1 MKNII
6 VFFLLMLVTVGTKSQ
21 VVITGYMSD
30 PRGYDARPKGASDH
44 GITHVGGFEYMQF
57 MATEDIDFSKTP
69 FSVIVSKT
77 AAASTAPV
85 NGWAVDGIA
94 RTYKFNLTKGTA
106 AKGTFFYVGGAE
118 KRIAGY
124 SAAYGKSTDISE
136 RAKKP
141 ENRANWIRTIAY
153 SSSSGDDGVGAK
165 TNDLLYSNSNLSGIA
180 VFVGTKIDAT
190 SVPVDVIFYGDP
202 IGRGRVSADNLFNE
216 NTHDGFLVPNND
228 HYKNSGDLKFFS
240 QGTNTFVFPKHP
252 SSSSIL
258 NKSTWFKLGGV
269 YDPDTQKWV
278 IPRKLTYRTFL
289 ANDSDNPTL
298 LKLSDIEKGEG
309 ITMLYHS
316 DKDIGPTAN
325 ETKPTVN
332 SESET
337 TIKINADFPGGNI
350 KVDSIVRN
358 TVYIRPDLR
367 DNRTSWFYWYFSV
380 TNTHNDTI
388 HFVLNRNRSLTS
400 LGPSF
405 SEDRGRTWQWLN
417 KKPGNS
423 DQFSFFIKAGKEVR
437 FSIAPPYLQSN
448 FDAFIQDFEQ
458 NPYVKIDTLCMT
470 PKGRVTERL
479 ILSPMKSSSDQPLRK
494 ILLTARHHAC
504 EMMGSNV
511 LEGIIET
518 VLTSKDKVISDLRDE
533 TEFWIIPFIDK
544 DGVEDGDQ
552 GKNRKPFDHNRD
564 YNETSIY
571 RSTAALKKQVPIWA
585 KDGLVAAID
594 VHCPNIRGG
603 KYTET
608 IHLPGLENKKME
620 KRQYN
625 FINLIAKNNRGPLKF
640 NKQKAM
646 VPFGT
651 SWNTAR
657 NYRQGKSF
665 HQWASDLPNAGL
677 VSTIEV
683 PYGVYE
689 GQIITPDRM
698 KAFGRDVAYAI
709 AEYLSKE

>member
-1 MKNII
+1 MRNMI
-6 VFFLLMLVTVGTKSQ
+6 VFFLLMLVASGAKSQ
-21 VVITGYMSD
+21 AVITGYMSD
-30 PRGYDARPKGASDH
+30 PRGYDAKPKGASDH
-44 GITHVGGFEYMQF
+44 GITHAGGFEYIQL

-69 FSVIVSKT
+69 LSVIVSKT
-77 AAASTAPV
+77 SAASVAPKG
-85 NGWAVDGIA
+85 GWAVDGSA
-94 RTYKFNLTKGTA
+94 RTYKFNLTKGKA
-106 AKGTFFYVGGAE
+106 EKGTFFYVGGAE

-136 RAKKP
+136 RAKEP

-153 SSSSGDDGVGAK
+153 SSSSGDEGVGAK
-165 TNDLLYSNSNLSGIA
+165 TSDLLYSNSNLAGIA
-180 VFVGTKIDAT
+180 VFAGTKIDAT
-190 SVPVDVIFYGDP
+190 SVPLDAIFYGDP
-202 IGRGRVSADNLFNE
+202 IGRGLISADNLFNE
-216 NTHDGFLVPNND
+216 YTQDGFLVPNND
-228 HYKNSGDLKFFS
+228 HYKNSVDLKFFS

-252 SSSSIL
+252 QSSSIL

-269 YDPDTQKWV
+269 YDPDTRKWAV
-278 IPRKLTYRTFL
+278 PRKLTYRAFL
-289 ANDSDNPTL
+289 ANDNDDPTS

-309 ITMLYHS
+309 ITRLYRPGQ
-316 DKDIGPTAN
+316 DIEPRAN
-325 ETKPTVN
+325 ETEPTGN
-332 SESET
+332 SRIAET
-337 TIKINADFPGGNI
+337 TIKISADFPGGNS
-350 KVDSIVRN
+350 KVDSIIGN
-358 TVYIRPDLR
+358 TVYIRPDIR
-367 DNRTSWFYWYFSV
+367 DSRTSWFYWYFSI
-380 TNTHNDTI
+380 TNTQSDTV

-405 SEDRGRTWQWLN
+405 SEDGGETWQWLQ
-417 KKPGNS
+417 NS
-423 DQFSFFIKAGKEVR
+423 GESDRFSFFTKAGKEVR

-448 FDAFIQDFEQ
+448 FDAFIQKFEG
-458 NPYVKIDTLCMT
+458 NTYLKMDTLCMT

-479 ILSPMKSSSDQPLRK
+479 ILSPMKSSDQPLRK

-504 EMMGSNV
+504 EMMASNV
-511 LEGIIET
+511 LEGVIET
-518 VLTSKDKVISDLRDE
+518 VLTSKDKAIRDLRDN
-533 TEFWIIPFIDK
+533 TEFWIVPFMDK

-564 YNETSIY
+564 YNEKSIY
-571 RSTAALKKQVPIWA
+571 RSIDSLKKQVPVWA
-585 KDGLVAAID
+585 KDGLAAAID
-594 VHCPNIRGG
+594 VHCPNIREG

-620 KRQYN
+620 KKQYN
-625 FINLIAKNNRGPLKF
+625 LINLIAKHNKGPLTF
-640 NKQKAM
+640 SKQKAM

-665 HQWASDLPNAGL
+665 HQWASALPNAGL

-689 GQIITPDRM
+689 GQVVTPERM

>member
-1 MKNII
+1 MKNSI
-6 VFFLLMLVTVGTKSQ
+6 VFFLLMLVTLGTKSQ

-30 PRGYDARPKGASDH
+30 PRGYDARPKGASDN
-44 GITHVGGFEYMQF
+44 GITHVGGFEYIQF
-57 MATEDIDFSKTP
+57 MATEDIDFSKNP
-69 FSVIVSKT
+69 FSVMVSKT

-85 NGWAVDGIA
+85 DGWAVKGKA
-94 RTYKFNLTKGTA
+94 RTYKFNLTEGTA
-106 AKGTFFYVGGAE
+106 KKGTFFYVGGAE

-136 RAKKP
+136 KARNPA
-141 ENRANWIRTIAY
+141 NRANWIRTIAY
-153 SSSSGDDGVGAK
+153 SSSSGDDGIGAK
-165 TNDLLYSNSNLSGIA
+165 TTDLLYSNSNLSGIA
-180 VFVGTKIDAT
+180 IFVGTKINAT
-190 SVPVDVIFYGDP
+190 SIPVDVIFYGAP
-202 IGRGRVSADNLFNE
+202 MGRGPVSADNLFNE
-216 NTHDGFLVPNND
+216 ATQDGFLVPDND
-228 HYKNSGDLKFFS
+228 HYKNSGDLKFFG
-240 QGTNTFVFPKHP
+240 QGTNTFVFPQHP
-252 SSSSIL
+252 RSASIL

-269 YDPDTQKWV
+269 YDPATQKWV
-278 IPRKLTYRTFL
+278 VPRKLTYRTFL
-289 ANDSDNPTL
+289 AKDSDDPNL
-298 LKLSDIEKGEG
+298 LQLSDIEKGEG
-309 ITMLYHS
+309 ITTLYRPGQ
-316 DKDIGPTAN
+316 DIKPIVN
-325 ETKPTVN
+325 EETKPAAN
-332 SESET
+332 AQAET
-337 TIKINADFPGGNI
+337 TIKINTDFPGGNV
-350 KVDSIVRN
+350 KVDSIVTN
-358 TVYIRPDLR
+358 TIYIRPDLR

-380 TNTHNDTI
+380 TNTQSETI
-388 HFVLNRNRSLTS
+388 HFILNRSRSLTS

-405 SEDRGRTWQWLN
+405 SEDGGKTWEWLN

-448 FDAFIQDFEQ
+448 FDAFIQNYEQ
-458 NPYVKIDTLCMT
+458 NPYVKMDTLCMT
-470 PKGRVTERL
+470 PKGRATERL
-479 ILSPMKSSSDQPLRK
+479 ILSPKKSSDRPLRK

-504 EMMGSNV
+504 EMMASNV

-518 VLTSKDKVISDLRDE
+518 VLTSKDKTISDLRDN
-533 TEFWIIPFIDK
+533 TEFWIIPFMDK

-571 RSTAALKKQVPIWA
+571 GSTDALKKQVPIWS

-594 VHCPNIRGG
+594 LHCPNIRGG
-603 KYTET
+603 GYTEK

-620 KRQYN
+620 KKQYD
-625 FINLIAKNNRGPLKF
+625 FIDLIAKNNKGPLKF

-651 SWNTAR
+651 SWNTAK

-665 HQWASDLPNAGL
+665 HQWASALPNAGL

-698 KAFGRDVAYAI
+698 KAFGRDVAYAL